1 MEKYK
6 KNVTRL
12 RLGGLLSSSRI
23 KNGTDEIFLV
33 TTGIEDANYS
43 LINSSLYQIIGAINL
58 NGIRK
63 WNEIKNPLHQVNVR
77 FQSHKEN
84 RQTKHF
90 LYNILTKNKSDLLN
104 FTVKLIGSNTKVI
117 EFIDCEKISNNN
129 IWIKFLG
136 WIMLKLKKG
145 GIRKKEQYIDEILY
159 DLEKDVSHI
168 RFTKKKEIKQ
178 FNNTLSY

>member
-1 MEKYK
+1 M
-6 KNVTRL
+6 
-12 RLGGLLSSSRI
+12 
-23 KNGTDEIFLV
+23 
-33 TTGIEDANYS
+33 
-43 LINSSLYQIIGAINL
+43 
-58 NGIRK
+58 
-63 WNEIKNPLHQVNVR
+63 HQVNVR
-77 FQSHKEN
+77 FQNHKEN

-90 LYNILTKNKSDLLN
+90 LYNILTKNKNDLLN
-104 FTVKLIGSNTKVI
+104 FTVKLIGSKSKEN

-178 FNNTLSY
+178 FNNTLGY